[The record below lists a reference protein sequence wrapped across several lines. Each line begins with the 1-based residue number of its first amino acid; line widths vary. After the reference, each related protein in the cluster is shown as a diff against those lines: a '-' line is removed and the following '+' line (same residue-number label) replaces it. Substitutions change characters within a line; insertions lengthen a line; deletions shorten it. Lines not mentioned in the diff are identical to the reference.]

1 METKFST
8 FAILLLLVFS
18 ISSYAQNIQTQS
30 IDEGGE
36 YPISRNDANHPCIT
50 PEQYKIIEKQ
60 CVANIKLL
68 GLENVGKKGTNT
80 TSFIWP
86 LKTAN
91 GLNDCS
97 YYYIGNYLDQDAT
110 SPGIKDWNCGSVTYD
125 GHQGTDICTYPY
137 PFDKMDNNQVE
148 IIAAASGTIIN
159 RVDGNFDK
167 NCDWSNGN
175 ANYITIQHADG
186 SVAMYWHM
194 KMNSLTTKQIG
205 QTVVAGEYL
214 GIVGSSGASSA
225 PHLHFEV
232 LSGITINTLNDAYS
246 GPCNTLNANSW
257 WAVQKPYT
265 EPAII
270 QASVHPVLAIL
281 PVCPA
286 TETPNEDSCFTG
298 GASAKFYIFM
308 RNETIGLVQ
317 SMRIVNPNGT
327 TFSSWTHTSTS
338 NYFASYRI
346 FTQTL
351 PTTTG
356 TYTYEAIY
364 NGIICTKSFKINCNS
379 SGILENN
386 IALTISVSPNP
397 FCSST
402 ILQSDKILKGAT
414 LKIFNLYGQLVKQ
427 INNISGQTVT
437 LHRENLP
444 CGLYYLRLIE
454 DNEVNTTYKLI
465 ITDN

>member
-1 METKFST
+1 MKTIYSN
-8 FAILLLLVFS
+8 FALLLFFAFTLT
-18 ISSYAQNIQTQS
+18 SYAQNGQTLS
-30 IDEGGE
+30 IDEGGD
-36 YPISRNDANHPCIT
+36 YPILRNDANHPCIT

-68 GLENVGKKGTNT
+68 GLENVGHKGTNT

-97 YYYIGNYLDQDAT
+97 YYYIGNYLDQDST
-110 SPGIKDWNCGSVTYD
+110 SPGIKDWNCGLVTYD

-137 PFDKMDNNQVE
+137 PFYKMDNNQVE

-159 RVDGNFDK
+159 RVDGNYDK

-194 KMNSLTTKQIG
+194 KMNSLTTRQIG

-270 QASVHPVLAIL
+270 EASVHPMLAVL
-281 PVCPA
+281 PPCPA
-286 TETPNEDSCFTG
+286 TETPNEDSCFAAG
-298 GASAKFYIFM
+298 SSAKFYTFY
-308 RNETIGLVQ
+308 RNETAGMVD
-317 SMRIVNPNGT
+317 SMRIANPDGT
-327 TFSSWTHTSTS
+327 TFTSWTHTSNVS
-338 NYFASYRI
+338 HLCSYWI
-346 FTQTL
+346 STKTL
-351 PTTTG
+351 PTVAG
-356 TYTYEAIY
+356 TYNFEAKYNGMMCSKSFTIECGTAGISENKSGSAIY
-364 NGIICTKSFKINCNS
+364 AYPNPLYSSTTLWSDKTFKNAI
-379 SGILENN
+379 
-386 IALTISVSPNP
+386 LTIYNS
-397 FCSST
+397 F
-402 ILQSDKILKGAT
+402 
-414 LKIFNLYGQLVKQ
+414 GQQVKQ
-427 INNISGQTVT
+427 IKNISGQTVT
-437 LHRENLP
+437 FHREYLP
-444 CGLYYLRLIE
+444 SGLYFLHLIE
-454 DNEVNTTYKLI
+454 GDEIYTTYKLL
-465 ITDN
+465 ITNN

>member
-1 METKFST
+1 MKKTIST
-8 FAILLLLVFS
+8 FVLPLIFTFS
-18 ISSYAQNIQTQS
+18 LSSFAQNMQMQS

-36 YPISRNDANHPCIT
+36 YPIGRNDANNPCIT

-60 CVANIKLL
+60 CVDNIKLL

-86 LKTAN
+86 LKAAN
-91 GLNDCS
+91 GVNDCS
-97 YYYIGNYLDQDAT
+97 YYYIGNYLDQDVT

-125 GHQGTDICTYPY
+125 GHQGTDICTFPY
-137 PFDKMDNNQVE
+137 PFYKMDNNQIE
-148 IIAAASGTIIN
+148 IIAAAPGTIIN

-194 KMNSLTTKQIG
+194 KLNSLTTKQIG
-205 QTVVAGEYL
+205 QTVVAGEYI

-225 PHLHFEV
+225 PHLHFEI
-232 LSGITINTLNDAYS
+232 LSGITISTLNDAYS

-281 PVCPA
+281 PACPT
-286 TETPNEDSCFTG
+286 TETPNGDSCFTG

-308 RNETIGLVQ
+308 RNETIGLLQ

-327 TFSSWTHTSTS
+327 TYSSWTHTSTS
-338 NYFASYRI
+338 NYLASYRI

-356 TYTYEAIY
+356 TYTFEAIY
-364 NGIICTKSFKINCNS
+364 NGIICAKSFKINCNAS
-379 SGILENN
+379 DISENKVV
-386 IALTISVSPNP
+386 LTFSVSPNP
-397 FCSST
+397 FYSST
-402 ILQSDKILKGAT
+402 ILHSDKILKNAT
-414 LKIFNLYGQLVKQ
+414 LKIFNSYGQQVKQ
-427 INNISGQTVT
+427 IRNVSGQTVI
-437 LHRENLP
+437 LQRESMP
-444 CGLYYLRLIE
+444 CGLYFLHLIE
-454 DNEVNTTYKLI
+454 GDEVHATCKLI